1 MALSTS
7 QAMFGVHSVTAYN
20 PTSLLPY
27 GTAKVVGS
35 ATFGFSSD
43 LVELRG
49 GSNLYPW
56 KVEPGPITSEGS
68 ITLREYPDWLH
79 EVFLGNAATT
89 RAAETS
95 GAVSTLTNAQG
106 ESVLDATTGIASI
119 GVKSGSEADVK
130 TGFYVVKA
138 VSATTVDVYAM
149 SDVDFATGTEID
161 FESDALK
168 ITASALTIST
178 GATVTI
184 PDTGLELTGGSGTIG
199 MTENDTAF
207 FDARAINDG
216 STEVKIGGNNSTYVD
231 VGLVLTAQKQGD
243 GSIHY
248 IDVFRAKGIG
258 VPMSLTESAFAESEI
273 AMRAFYDT
281 KRDGVFRFLR
291 VDNT

>member
-35 ATFGFSSD
+35 ASFGFSSD

-89 RAAETS
+89 RAAESGGGVSSLANAEGTS
-95 GAVSTLTNAQG
+95 VVAATGLA
-106 ESVLDATTGIASI
+106 SV

-138 VSATTVDVYAM
+138 ESATTVNVYAM
-149 SDVDFATGTEID
+149 SDVDFATGTDID
-161 FESDALK
+161 FENDALK
-168 ITASALTIST
+168 ITASPLTITTST
-178 GATVTI
+178 AVTI
-184 PDTGLELTGGSGTIG
+184 PNTGLELTGGSGTIG
-199 MTENDTAF
+199 MVEGDTAF
-207 FDARAINDG
+207 FDARAINAG

-258 VPMSLTESAFAESEI
+258 VPMNMTESAFAESEI